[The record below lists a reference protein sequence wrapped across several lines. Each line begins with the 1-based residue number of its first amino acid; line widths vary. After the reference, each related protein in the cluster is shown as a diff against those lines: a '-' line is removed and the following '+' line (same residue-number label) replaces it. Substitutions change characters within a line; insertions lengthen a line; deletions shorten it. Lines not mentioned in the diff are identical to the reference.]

1 MEIDAA
7 RLLLMRSA
15 WMVDRGVANPRESA
29 MANLASSET
38 YVRAALNG
46 MRIMGGWGYLMEF
59 DMQRHFRDSK
69 LAEIGGGTSEIL
81 RIIIAREMTK
91 QVRA

>member
-1 MEIDAA
+1 
-7 RLLLMRSA
+7 
-15 WMVDRGVANPRESA
+15 
-29 MANLASSET
+29 MANLYSSET

-46 MRIMGGWGYLMEF
+46 MRLMGGWGYLMEY

-81 RIIIAREMTK
+81 RIIISRELTK
-91 QVRA
+91 